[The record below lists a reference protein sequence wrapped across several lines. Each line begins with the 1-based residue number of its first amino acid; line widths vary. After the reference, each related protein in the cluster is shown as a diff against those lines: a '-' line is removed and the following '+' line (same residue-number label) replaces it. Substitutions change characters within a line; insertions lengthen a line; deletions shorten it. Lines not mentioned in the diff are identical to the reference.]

1 MDRIDKL
8 LLEKI
13 ADLHGVP
20 QGAYNIRKNGKLLSR
35 ETTEDINILSKK
47 DKDGID
53 IVIKPGTKNKSVHIP
68 VILNASGMQDEVY
81 NDFYVGDN
89 CDVLIVAGC
98 GVHNSGDKMSSHNGI
113 HTFHV
118 GNNSHVRYVEKHF
131 GMGKKSAER
140 NLDPVTVAYI
150 GKNSKLEMEMVQLGG
165 VTKSTRTTSA
175 VVGEKSTFIVKESL
189 LTQGNEQVKTQFDV
203 NLKGKNSKVDVV
215 SRSVAQGK
223 SRQEFVSNVEGNNE
237 CFGHVECDGI
247 LSDKSQI
254 ISTPRIIANHKDAM
268 LTHEASIGKISEQQQ
283 IKLMTLGLTKEQA
296 EEKIIQGFLQ

>member
-1 MDRIDKL
+1 MDKIDKM

-20 QGAYNIRKNGKLLSR
+20 QGAYNIRKNGKLEGR
-35 ETTEDINILSKK
+35 AVTDEINIVSKK

-53 IVIKPGTKNKSVHIP
+53 IIIKKGTKNKSVHIP
-68 VILNASGMQDEVY
+68 VILNAVGMQDKVY
-81 NDFYVGDN
+81 NDFYVGDD

-118 GNNSHVRYVEKHF
+118 GNNSHVRYVEKHL
-131 GMGKKSAER
+131 GVGKKNSER

-150 GKNSKLEMEMVQLGG
+150 GKNSKLEMEMIQLGG
-165 VTKSTRTTSA
+165 VTNSTRTTTA
-175 VVGEKSTFIVKESL
+175 VVGDKSSLIIKESL
-189 LTQGNEQVKTQFDV
+189 LTQNSERVKTQFDV
-203 NLKGKNSKVDVV
+203 ELKGKNSKTDVV
-215 SRSVAQGK
+215 SRAVAQGK
-223 SRQEFVSNVEGNNE
+223 SVQEFVSNVVGENE

-247 LSDKSQI
+247 LSDKAQI
-254 ISTPRIIANHKDAM
+254 TSTPKIVAKHKDAL

-283 IKLMTLGLTKEQA
+283 IKLMTLGLSKEEA
-296 EEKIIQGFLQ
+296 EERIIQGFLQ

>member
-131 GMGKKSAER
+131 GMGKKNAER

>member
-283 IKLMTLGLTKEQA
+283 IKLMTLGLTKKQA

>member
-1 MDRIDKL
+1 MDSIDKI
-8 LLEKI
+8 LLEKV

-20 QGAYNIRKNGKLLSR
+20 QGAYNIRRNGKLLER
-35 ETTEDINILSKK
+35 ATTDEINIVSKK

-53 IVIKPGTKNKSVHIP
+53 IIIKKGTRNKSVHIP

-81 NDFYVGDN
+81 NDFYVEDD

-113 HTFHV
+113 HTFHI

-131 GMGKKSAER
+131 GMGKKNSTR
-140 NLDPVTVAYI
+140 NLDPVTVAFV

-165 VTKSTRTTSA
+165 VTKSIRQTTA
-175 VVGEKSTFIVKESL
+175 IVGDNSSFIVKESL
-189 LTQGNEQVKTQFDV
+189 LTQGVEQVKTQFDV
-203 NLKGKNSKVDVV
+203 ELKGKNSKVDVV

-223 SRQEFVSNVEGNNE
+223 SKQEFVSNVTGNNE

-254 ISTPRIIANHKDAM
+254 VSTPKIVANHKDAM

-283 IKLMTLGLTKEQA
+283 IKLMTLGLTKEEA

>member
-150 GKNSKLEMEMVQLGG
+150 GKNSKLEMETVQLGG

>member
-1 MDRIDKL
+1 MDKIDKL

-13 ADLHGVP
+13 ANLHGVP
-20 QGAYNIRKNGKLLSR
+20 QGAYNIRRNGKLMGRS
-35 ETTEDINILSKK
+35 TTSEINILTKK

-53 IVIKPGTKNKSVHIP
+53 IIIKKGTKNKSVHIP
-68 VILNASGMQDEVY
+68 VILNASGLNDEVY
-81 NDFYVGDN
+81 NDFYVEDD

-98 GVHNSGDKMSSHNGI
+98 GVHNNGDKMSSHNGI
-113 HTFHV
+113 HTFHI

-140 NLDPVTVAYI
+140 DLDPVTIAYV

-165 VTKSTRTTSA
+165 VTKSVRTTSA
-175 VVGEKSTFIVKESL
+175 IIGDNSTLIVKESL
-189 LTQGNEQVKTQFDV
+189 LTQGLEQVKTQFDID
-203 NLKGKNSKVDVV
+203 LKGKNSKADVV

-223 SRQEFVSNVEGNNE
+223 SKQEFVSNVTGNNA

-254 ISTPRIIANHKDAM
+254 ISTPKIIANHKDAM

-296 EEKIIQGFLQ
+296 EDRIIQGFLQ

>member
-1 MDRIDKL
+1 MDKIDKM

-20 QGAYNIRKNGKLLSR
+20 QGAYNIRKNGKLEGR
-35 ETTEDINILSKK
+35 AVTDDINILSKK

-53 IVIKPGTKNKSVHIP
+53 IIIKKGTKNKSVHIP
-68 VILNASGMQDEVY
+68 VILSAVGMQDKVY
-81 NDFYVGDN
+81 NDFYVGDD

-118 GNNSHVRYVEKHF
+118 GNNSHVRYVEKHL
-131 GMGKKSAER
+131 GVGKKNSER

-150 GKNSKLEMEMVQLGG
+150 GKNSKLEMEMIQLGG
-165 VTKSTRTTSA
+165 VTNSTRTTTA
-175 VVGEKSTFIVKESL
+175 VVGDKSSLIIKESL
-189 LTQGNEQVKTQFDV
+189 LTQNSERVKTQFDV
-203 NLKGKNSKVDVV
+203 ELKGKNSKTDVV
-215 SRSVAQGK
+215 SRAVAQGK
-223 SRQEFVSNVEGNNE
+223 SVQEFVSNVVGENE

-247 LSDKSQI
+247 LSDKAQI
-254 ISTPRIIANHKDAM
+254 TSTPKIVAKHKDAL

-283 IKLMTLGLTKEQA
+283 IKLMTLGLSKEEA
-296 EEKIIQGFLQ
+296 EERIIQGFLQ

>member
-1 MDRIDKL
+1 MDKIDKM

-20 QGAYNIRKNGKLLSR
+20 QGAYNIRKNGKLEAR
-35 ETTEDINILSKK
+35 AVTDEINIVSKK

-53 IVIKPGTKNKSVHIP
+53 IIIKEGTRNKSVHIP
-68 VILNASGMQDEVY
+68 VILNAVGMQDKVY
-81 NDFYVGDN
+81 NDFYVGDD

-118 GNNSHVRYVEKHF
+118 GNNSHVRYVEKHL
-131 GMGKKSAER
+131 GVGKKNSER

-150 GKNSKLEMEMVQLGG
+150 GKNSKLEMEMIQLGG
-165 VTKSTRTTSA
+165 VTNSTRTTTA
-175 VVGEKSTFIVKESL
+175 VVGDKSSLIIKESL
-189 LTQGNEQVKTQFDV
+189 LTQNNEKVKTQFDV
-203 NLKGKNSKVDVV
+203 ELKGKDSKTDVV
-215 SRSVAQGK
+215 SRAVAQGK
-223 SRQEFVSNVEGNNE
+223 SVQEFVSNVVGENA

-247 LSDKSQI
+247 LSDRAQI
-254 ISTPRIIANHKDAM
+254 TSTPKIVAKHKDAL

-283 IKLMTLGLTKEQA
+283 IKLMTLGLNKEEA
-296 EEKIIQGFLQ
+296 EERIIQGFLQ

>member
-1 MDRIDKL
+1 MDKIDKM

-20 QGAYNIRKNGKLLSR
+20 QGAYNIRKNGKLEGR
-35 ETTEDINILSKK
+35 AVTDEINIVSKK

-53 IVIKPGTKNKSVHIP
+53 IIIKEGTKNKSVHIP
-68 VILNASGMQDEVY
+68 VILNAVGMQDKVY
-81 NDFYVGDN
+81 NDFYVGDD

-118 GNNSHVRYVEKHF
+118 GNNSHVRYVEKHL
-131 GMGKKSAER
+131 GVGKKNSER

-150 GKNSKLEMEMVQLGG
+150 GKNSKLEMEMIQLGG
-165 VTKSTRTTSA
+165 VTNSTRTTTA
-175 VVGEKSTFIVKESL
+175 VVGDKSSLIIKESL
-189 LTQGNEQVKTQFDV
+189 LTQNSERVKTQFDV
-203 NLKGKNSKVDVV
+203 ELKGKNSKTDVV
-215 SRSVAQGK
+215 SRAVAQGK
-223 SRQEFVSNVEGNNE
+223 SVQEFVSNVVGENE

-247 LSDKSQI
+247 LSDKAQI
-254 ISTPRIIANHKDAM
+254 TSTPKIVAKHKDAL

-283 IKLMTLGLTKEQA
+283 IKLMTLGLSKEEA
-296 EEKIIQGFLQ
+296 EETIIQGFLQ

>member
-283 IKLMTLGLTKEQA
+283 IKLMTLGLSKEQA

>member
-20 QGAYNIRKNGKLLSR
+20 QGAYNIRKNGNLLSR